1 MDKLK
6 RCVLCPRRC
15 FTNRYKKKGLCGA
28 DDKLVVA
35 YYSLHMWEE
44 PIISGINGSG
54 TIFFSNCSMKCL
66 YCQNKKISL
75 EGYGKVITIEK
86 LSDIMMELQEKG
98 AHNINFVTPTHYS
111 YHIIEAIKLVKDKLH
126 IPIVYNTSGY
136 ENDYSIDEINEYVDI
151 YLTDFRYFDDELA
164 FKYSFINNYV
174 DTCKKALDSMF
185 KSKNTIIIED
195 GIMKSGIIVRVLI
208 IPGHIDDSKKIIKY
222 LYDKYKD
229 NIIISIMNQ
238 YTPVNYTKYSNLNR
252 KLSEEE
258 YMEVVNYA
266 EEIGV
271 ENAFIQV
278 GDTQDESFIPPFNIE
293 VFNK

>member
-44 PIISGINGSG
+44 PIISGVNGSG

-86 LSDIMMELQEKG
+86 LSDIMMELQENG

-185 KSKNTIIIED
+185 KSKNNIIIED

-278 GDTQDESFIPPFNIE
+278 GDTQDESFIPPFNVE

>member
-15 FTNRYKKKGLCGA
+15 FTNRYKNKGLCGA

-44 PIISGINGSG
+44 PIISGVNGSG

-174 DTCKKALDSMF
+174 DTCKKALDFMF
-185 KSKNTIIIED
+185 KSKNNIIIED

-278 GDTQDESFIPPFNIE
+278 GDTQDESFIPPFNVE

>member
-229 NIIISIMNQ
+229 NIIISVMNQ

>member
-15 FTNRYKKKGLCGA
+15 FTNRYKSKGLCGA

-44 PIISGINGSG
+44 PIISGVNGSG

-185 KSKNTIIIED
+185 KSKNNIIIED

-238 YTPVNYTKYSNLNR
+238 YTPVNHTKYSNLNR

-258 YMEVVNYA
+258 YMEVVDYA

>member
-44 PIISGINGSG
+44 PIISGVNGSG

-185 KSKNTIIIED
+185 KSKNNIIIED

>member
-15 FTNRYKKKGLCGA
+15 FTNRYKNKGLCGA

-44 PIISGINGSG
+44 PIISGVNGSG

-66 YCQNKKISL
+66 YCQNRKISL

-185 KSKNTIIIED
+185 KSKNNIIIED

-252 KLSEEE
+252 KLSEE
-258 YMEVVNYA
+258 
-266 EEIGV
+266 
-271 ENAFIQV
+271 
-278 GDTQDESFIPPFNIE
+278 
-293 VFNK
+293 

>member
-174 DTCKKALDSMF
+174 DTCKKALNSMF

>member
-1 MDKLK
+1 
-6 RCVLCPRRC
+6 
-15 FTNRYKKKGLCGA
+15 
-28 DDKLVVA
+28 
-35 YYSLHMWEE
+35 
-44 PIISGINGSG
+44 
-54 TIFFSNCSMKCL
+54 
-66 YCQNKKISL
+66 
-75 EGYGKVITIEK
+75 
-86 LSDIMMELQEKG
+86 MMELQEKG

-151 YLTDFRYFDDELA
+151 YLTDFRYFDDELT

-185 KSKNTIIIED
+185 KSKNNIIIED

-278 GDTQDESFIPPFNIE
+278 GDTQDESFIPPFNVE